1 MLLTKMGENAL
12 EERRRQMLDEVE
24 SFRARQQA
32 SYEERRA
39 SLASTMLTRWR
50 AIDFLEKVLA
60 RGTNCEVL
68 LLTGYI
74 SAQQLLGEDVLAS
87 KVAELAL
94 AAAIHPEQK
103 SVSWSGDV
111 AAASNAISKMTAAV
125 SWVQKQEAPDSRF
138 SGGTVVSE
146 EVRQL
151 DEASKESSPV
161 TNLKKEKE
169 CLQQVSADLSP
180 CSNHNNQDVVDST
193 QQLQAPPSRA
203 REAQKISLADT
214 LKGKVNRQR
223 QPRPI
228 SLFDALAPS
237 GGGPSRESKLQIKR
251 LGGCPIQACSDK
263 EIREQGLGA
272 LRAVLGDKESEELGC
287 FRSPCGMAIDSS
299 RLFVADTLNCRIQV
313 FSKFT
318 LQPLGVVKLHNC
330 EISSLS
336 APSGLCCTE
345 SDGQT
350 TLIVVEYNLDRIL
363 KLHLGHSLTAISA
376 QELAPNTFYGPFG
389 AGFSRGRVVVAD
401 SCNHRCLVLTLN
413 GQVLFEFGN
422 RGFGPGQFESPECIG
437 TFHDGYIAVSD
448 KDNHRIQVFD
458 ENGKFHHFI
467 PKDWRASHFDP
478 AMPGFLSGPMGMC
491 VDRHDRLFV
500 ADCGSDRV
508 QIYSREGEFLW
519 SSPGSLKPEL
529 SRESCVFSGAFFQ
542 SPTAMAADDQGLVY
556 VASDHC
562 VQVF

>member
-1 MLLTKMGENAL
+1 MLE
-12 EERRRQMLDEVE
+12 EVE
-24 SFRARQQA
+24 SFRAQQQE
-32 SYEERRA
+32 SYEGRRA
-39 SLASTMLTRWR
+39 SLSSTMLTRWR

-74 SAQQLLGEDVLAS
+74 SAQQVLGEDVLAS

-103 SVSWSGDV
+103 PLHWSGDV
-111 AAASNAISKMTAAV
+111 AAASSAISKMTAAV
-125 SWVQKQEAPDSRF
+125 SWVQKPDADTTDSDQGVAKEIHQLKDCEEANPLNNPKNEVKGKPSADSSLRDGQHIPDF
-138 SGGTVVSE
+138 
-146 EVRQL
+146 
-151 DEASKESSPV
+151 AS
-161 TNLKKEKE
+161 
-169 CLQQVSADLSP
+169 CHQQVL
-180 CSNHNNQDVVDST
+180 
-193 QQLQAPPSRA
+193 PSKKDTV
-203 REAQKISLADT
+203 QKISLAET
-214 LKGKVNRQR
+214 LKSKTTREPPV
-223 QPRPI
+223 PRPI
-228 SLFDALAPS
+228 SLFDALAP
-237 GGGPSRESKLQIKR
+237 PKTTSKLQIKR
-251 LGGCPIQACSDK
+251 LGGSPIQACSDK
-263 EIREQGLGA
+263 EIREQGLGE
-272 LRAVLGDKESEELGC
+272 LRAVLGLEGDELGC
-287 FRSPCGMAIDSS
+287 FRSPCGMAIDNS

-313 FSKFT
+313 FSKYT
-318 LQPLGVVKLHNC
+318 LEPLGVIGLQNC
-330 EISSLS
+330 EVTNLS

-345 SDGQT
+345 TDGQT

-363 KLHLGHSLTAISA
+363 KLHLGPSLTAVSA

-389 AGFSRGRVVVAD
+389 AGFSLGRVVVAD

-413 GQVLFEFGN
+413 GQVLFEFGSL
-422 RGFGPGQFESPECIG
+422 GFGPGQFESPECVA
-437 TFHDGYIAVSD
+437 TFHDGCIAVSD

-467 PKDWRASHFDP
+467 PKDWRAYFDP
-478 AMPGFLSGPMGMC
+478 GRPGSLSGPMGMC

-508 QIYSREGEFLW
+508 QIYSREGDFLW
-519 SSPGSLKPEL
+519 SSPKPE
-529 SRESCVFSGAFFQ
+529 SASGVFFQ